1 MGMGTEAEEN
11 AAGNETSCALPS
23 PYVRRVP
30 GVLALVAGLAALSVQ
45 PLFFALT
52 GVLLAAI
59 SLLLSPAGCRLLG
72 TLGFL
77 AAITG
82 GVLGAGL
89 LR

>member
-1 MGMGTEAEEN
+1 MMGTEAEEN
-11 AAGNETSCALPS
+11 ATGDESSCELPS

-30 GVLALVAGLAALSVQ
+30 GVLALAAGFAALFVQ

-52 GVLLAAI
+52 GVLLAVI
-59 SLLLSPAGCRLLG
+59 SLLLSPPGCRLLG
-72 TLGFL
+72 TLGLL

-82 GVLGAGL
+82 GMLGAGL